1 MYKLLDSI
9 NVLFI
14 PAIAENIRNYARTN
28 QTKKQFSYIIC
39 LLKIT

>member
-14 PAIAENIRNYARTN
+14 PAIAENIRNYARMN
-28 QTKKQFSYIIC
+28 QTKK
-39 LLKIT
+39 